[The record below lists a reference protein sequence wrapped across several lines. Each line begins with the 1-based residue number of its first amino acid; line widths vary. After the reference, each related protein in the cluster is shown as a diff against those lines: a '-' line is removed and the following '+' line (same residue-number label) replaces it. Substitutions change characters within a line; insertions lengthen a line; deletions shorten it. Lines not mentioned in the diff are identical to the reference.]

1 MAKDPSSPTE
11 PMDIDEL
18 LGSPKKRSYSAGM
31 KEDIESK
38 RDKTGRPLVPIG
50 ETPRPLGPQNEE
62 FIDPTRQYPGTW
74 GRKTEAP
81 GAQFVAQAAPN
92 FSNASAQ
99 FHGAP
104 MPMSAAPGTLPVRPS
119 FTGATM
125 PQGPSGMP
133 PMMFPT
139 VPQVNPVVPFNRPTQ
154 PMSSPQ
160 MQPGMG
166 AAPTGINPQQLLMIL
181 GGLGGPP
188 RNPMSPGAGLSPQP
202 GPPTQA
208 AANILGGLT
217 GGLGA

>member
-1 MAKDPSSPTE
+1 
-11 PMDIDEL
+11 MDIDEL
-18 LGSPKKRSYSAGM
+18 LGNKKRSFSGKM
-31 KEDIESK
+31 KEDIETN

-50 ETPRPLGPQNEE
+50 ETPRPLSPNNDE
-62 FIDPTRQYPGTW
+62 FIDPTKQFPGDW

-81 GAQFVAQAAPN
+81 GSRFVAQAAPN
-92 FSNASAQ
+92 FTGASAN
-99 FHGAP
+99 FHGVP

-119 FTGATM
+119 FTGATA

-139 VPQVNPVVPFNRPTQ
+139 VPQVNPVVPFNSQTQ
-154 PMSSPQ
+154 PGTSQQ

-188 RNPMSPGAGLSPQP
+188 RNPMMPGGGMSPQP
-202 GPPTQA
+202 GPPTPT
-208 AANILGGLT
+208 AANILGGL
-217 GGLGA
+217 GGMRA